1 MRLIYRYRRDG
12 KYYIQSACSIADE
25 DKMRQELKSFR
36 KIDDSFQKIVIVGDD
51 IATYTNDDGFIFM
64 GLMQFLENDAIL

>member
-1 MRLIYRYRRDG
+1 MANRNTNNMRLIYRYRRDG

-36 KIDDSFQKIVIVGDD
+36 KIDDSFRKIVIVGDD
-51 IATYTNDDGFIFM
+51 IDSKIISNLQPFINQA
-64 GLMQFLENDAIL
+64 G